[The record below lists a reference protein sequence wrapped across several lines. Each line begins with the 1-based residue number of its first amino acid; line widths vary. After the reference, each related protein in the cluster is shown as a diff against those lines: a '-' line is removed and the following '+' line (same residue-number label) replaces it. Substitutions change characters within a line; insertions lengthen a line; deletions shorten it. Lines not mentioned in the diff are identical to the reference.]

1 MAVLTFP
8 LPLDSF
14 FDLLPVAKCRL
25 DLPETVDVSRTGGGE
40 ILTADLA
47 TSLWRGRLDLAVM
60 TQDETAAIRPLIN
73 ILRRSGA
80 SFFVSDL
87 TRPWPRLDPSG
98 MLLGAATP
106 TILALGGSGRELSL
120 TGLPVAYP
128 ISRGDLISFAYG
140 ASPTRYALHEVVG
153 AAVANGAGQTGLI
166 EVNPPIR
173 PGVVAGAAVQLV
185 WPRCKA
191 VLVPGSAST
200 GTTSNTI
207 TTEASLEW
215 QQSLR

>member
-8 LPLDSF
+8 LPLSGF

-25 DLPETVDVSRTGGGE
+25 DIPEVVDASRTGGGE
-40 ILTADLA
+40 ILKADLA
-47 TSLWRGRLDLAVM
+47 ASLWRGRLDLAVM
-60 TQDETAAIRPLIN
+60 TQDEAAAIRPLIN
-73 ILRRSGA
+73 ILRRAGT

-87 TRPWPRLDPSG
+87 TRPWPRLDP
-98 MLLGAATP
+98 LGTILSAATP
-106 TILALGGSGRELSL
+106 TILALGGSMRELSL
-120 TGLPVAYP
+120 TGLPASYP
-128 ISRGDLISFAYG
+128 ISRGDLMSFTYG
-140 ASPTRYALHEVVG
+140 SSPIRYALHEFVG
-153 AAVANGAGQTGLI
+153 SAVANGAGQTALI

-173 PGVVAGAAVQLV
+173 PGATTGAAVQLI

-191 VLVPGSAST
+191 VLVPGGAST

-207 TTEASLEW
+207 TAEASLEW